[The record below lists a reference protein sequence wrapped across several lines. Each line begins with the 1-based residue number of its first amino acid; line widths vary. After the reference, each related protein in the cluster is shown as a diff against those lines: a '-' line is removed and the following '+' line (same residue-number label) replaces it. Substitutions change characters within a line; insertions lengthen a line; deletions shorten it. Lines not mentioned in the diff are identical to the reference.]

1 MIKGFKGPGLAPI
14 KGCHTLKEEDIFENL
29 FLPDNKKIPKEM
41 IIEADTSIGLSQAI
55 GYLKYNLAKIDYNIV
70 LRGQRRLYG
79 SLKASLF
86 RNANSLSEFKTSEG
100 SFKNR
105 ISLAQR
111 RFARISLKGFLNSK
125 GVLSPLQK
133 DLYNFIDIERDSF
146 PPLLQHYGIN
156 TPWLDVVD
164 NIWVA
169 LWFSCWEREKRFQIP
184 STKYIYPDELN
195 REVARYSVYH
205 ERREISGLVSFSK
218 EIKQLHRDIHSLERK
233 KMYFM
238 TNNKIPEQVKRNKLR
253 KTEDNII
260 QKTKVLE
267 KLKQT
272 PSYCYIILLRI
283 PSEKDMM
290 IKEKIKYIDLRKSI
304 PSYYLRPH
312 AQHALAIRRMPG
324 DDQDLS
330 SFIEG
335 IIRVRLEYA
344 LQWLGMGQT
353 LSVHN
358 LFPSPCFDNGLRKLL
373 GLKVFNHEIEIP
385 TP

>member
-55 GYLKYNLAKIDYNIV
+55 GYLKYNLAKHGYNIV
-70 LRGQRRLYG
+70 LRGQRKIYG

-86 RNANSLSEFKTSEG
+86 RNANSLSEFKTSED
-100 SFKNR
+100 SFKKR
-105 ISLAQR
+105 ISQVQR
-111 RFARISLKGFLNSK
+111 SFARISSKSSLNSK
-125 GVLSPLQK
+125 GKLSPLQK
-133 DLYNFIDIERDSF
+133 NMYTFIDVEKESF

-169 LWFSCWEREKRFQIP
+169 LWFSCWKREKNFHIP

-195 REVARYSVYH
+195 REVARFSVYH
-205 ERREISGLVSFSK
+205 ERSEISGYVSFSQ
-218 EIKQLHRDIHSLERK
+218 EIKQLYHDIHSLERK
-233 KMYFM
+233 KTYFLM
-238 TNNKIPEQVKRNKLR
+238 NSKIPEQVKRDKLNI
-253 KTEDNII
+253 TQDNII
-260 QKTKVLE
+260 QKTKELE

-283 PSEKDMM
+283 PSKQEMI
-290 IKEKIKYIDLRKSI
+290 IKEGIKFIDLRKSI

-312 AQHALAIRRMPG
+312 AQHALAIRRITG
-324 DDQDLS
+324 ADQDLS
-330 SFIEG
+330 SSIEG
-335 IIRVRLEYA
+335 VIRVKLEQA
-344 LQWLGMGQT
+344 LHWLGNGQT